1 MIRYLTLIEVLEL
14 HRRILEQSG
23 GALGIRDMGLLESA
37 IAQPRMTFGG
47 EDLYP
52 SLLEKAAALG
62 FSLIMNHPFVDGNKR
77 TGHATTE
84 TFLILNGLEINGS
97 VDEQEHIVLAIAS
110 GELGREAFVEWLRQH
125 TTPANNPNAVDS

>member
-14 HRRILEQSG
+14 HRKILEQSG

-37 IAQPRMTFGG
+37 IAQPRMTFDG

-62 FSLIMNHPFVDGNKR
+62 FSIILNHPFIDGNKR
-77 TGHATTE
+77 TGHAATE
-84 TFLILNGLEINGS
+84 TFLVLNGVEINAS
-97 VDEQEHIVLAIAS
+97 VAEQERMVLAIAS
-110 GELGREAFVEWLRQH
+110 GELRREAFVEWLQRN
-125 TTPANNPNAVDS
+125 TIAS